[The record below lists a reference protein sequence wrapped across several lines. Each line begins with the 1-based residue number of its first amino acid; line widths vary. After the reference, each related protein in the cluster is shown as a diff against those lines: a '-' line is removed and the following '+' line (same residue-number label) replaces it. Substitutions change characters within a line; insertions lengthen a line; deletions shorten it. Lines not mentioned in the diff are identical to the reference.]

1 MRKTIHC
8 HNLDGTTIYQT
19 IQVDDGHKWNGHKVW
34 VDENGNRSYV
44 LRKMVAILKLG
55 SSVWRFKIALDKQ

>member
-44 LRKMVAILKLG
+44 LRKNGSYFEAWEVPFEDLK
-55 SSVWRFKIALDKQ
+55 